1 MLTLR
6 EANVLALLA
15 AGCSKKQIAIRL
27 GISAHTV
34 VSHVRNTYRKLQVNS
49 AAAAVMRAVQLRI
62 LSPDFVREL
71 QASGCDGASLLRVMP
86 KRPLSS

>member
-6 EANVLALLA
+6 EANVLGLLA
-15 AGCSKKQIAIRL
+15 AGCSKKQIAARL

-49 AAAAVMRAVQLRI
+49 AAAAVMRAVQLQI
-62 LSPDFVREL
+62 LSPDLVREL
-71 QASGCDGASLLRVMP
+71 QAGGCDGEIPRLGDAQRTIQ
-86 KRPLSS
+86 

>member
-15 AGCSKKQIAIRL
+15 AGCSKKQIAARL

-49 AAAAVMRAVQLRI
+49 AAAAVMRAVQLQI
-62 LSPDFVREL
+62 LSPDVVKEL
-71 QASGCDGASLLRVMP
+71 QDEAREVRVSCFGDTDGVVH
-86 KRPLSS
+86 

>member
-6 EANVLALLA
+6 EAKVLALLA

-49 AAAAVMRAVQLRI
+49 AAAAVMRAVQLKI
-62 LSPDFVREL
+62 LSPGHVREL
-71 QASGCDGASLLRVMP
+71 QGNGGDVAIPSLGDADGVVH
-86 KRPLSS
+86 

>member
-49 AAAAVMRAVQLRI
+49 AAAAVMRAVELKI
-62 LSPDFVREL
+62 LAAHPVRKL
-71 QASGCDGASLLRVMP
+71 QADARDAEIPTLGDAGTVVP
-86 KRPLSS
+86 

>member
-15 AGCSKKQIAIRL
+15 AGCSKKQIAVRL

-49 AAAAVMRAVQLRI
+49 AAAAVMRAVELKI
-62 LSPDFVREL
+62 LQPARHDREL
-71 QASGCDGASLLRVMP
+71 QGDGCDGAYHLP
-86 KRPLSS
+86 G